1 MIWWLKFALRRCVPT
16 TEGTHIIEK
25 CHATPYGGHYG
36 AFHTHAKMAEW
47 ILLAH
52 HVWRYKRIHSEI
64 CKMQKAWRY
73 DRSWCDA
80 PNIQSSNGTV
90 WCMGQRL
97 HVTFFKVPWLRV
109 HPSPYRLP
117 CRAADAK
124 RACKKFHEV
133 TFPRFGTPRMVISD
147 GRSHFIDKTF
157 RDFFLKLGAQHSIAT
172 PYHP

>member
-52 HVWRYKRIHSEI
+52 HAWRYKRIHSEI

-109 HPSPYRLP
+109 HPSPCRL
-117 CRAADAK
+117 
-124 RACKKFHEV
+124 HIQ
-133 TFPRFGTPRMVISD
+133 M
-147 GRSHFIDKTF
+147 GRSNAMPSCWHQAWLQEVPRGHLPSFWNTADGNKWRKDSF
-157 RDFFLKLGAQHSIAT
+157 HW
-172 PYHP
+172 